1 MEIFIKSFNRPF
13 YLDRC
18 LQSIENFVEGDFWVK
33 VLDDGTPEK
42 YLQKIKE
49 KHPKVEIITSKNYQ
63 NKIAAIA
70 ENLKTGKEIDG
81 FSIPTDLWYSAAKNA
96 SEHFIM
102 TEDDVWFTQ
111 KINVNALQ
119 ETCQKNQISLLK
131 LGWLGNKKDDEFVEI
146 SEITEEILRVEPK
159 NLLLFPEFFNDLF
172 FYNKFKFFTILYKL
186 GIVDNAT
193 KQKYWALNSILMGF
207 WEKEYWLHI
216 WKDAKG
222 EVDEKQQLRNASNFY
237 KKNRNNPNF
246 LAKLNSEVMKTTF
259 QSSATNS
266 YHQYGDDF
274 DVNYFNHLINE
285 AWYNGAFDEMQ
296 NFPKDFSLEYF
307 EKFLD
312 SKINKIAFKN
322 WVSTFKTQYKNLGC
336 EVE

>member
-1 MEIFIKSFNRPF
+1 MDIFIKSFNRPY

-18 LQSIENFVEGDFWVK
+18 LQSIENFVEGNFWVK

-63 NKIAAIA
+63 NKIAAIE
-70 ENLKTGKEIDG
+70 ENLKSGKEIDG

-96 SEHFIM
+96 SEYFIM

-119 ETCQKNQISLLK
+119 ETCNQNKISLLK
-131 LGWLGNKKDDEFVEI
+131 LGWLGNNKDDEWTVISEI
-146 SEITEEILRVEPK
+146 SEVINRVHPK
-159 NLLLFPEFFNDLF
+159 DLLLFPEFINDLF
-172 FYNKFKFFTILYKL
+172 FYNKFRFFTILYKL
-186 GIVDNAT
+186 GIVDNTT
-193 KQKYWALNSILMGF
+193 KRKYWALNSILMGF

-222 EVDEKQQLRNASNFY
+222 KVDEKQQLRNASNFY

-274 DVNYFNHLINE
+274 DVNYFNHLINQ
-285 AWYNGAFDEMQ
+285 AWYNDIFDEMQ

-322 WVSTFKTQYKNLGC
+322 WVSKFKSQYRNLGC
-336 EVE
+336 KVD